1 MSSPVT
7 LKYYILSSDSSDV
20 TMSDSPSDH
29 DSSESDSA
37 RSQADDVP
45 QVYHYHVA
53 IPDDSDTDSNHSFGD
68 SFERDNE
75 NQPQA
80 IEVDTA
86 EHEILGNNDDAV
98 MSESDYDADGDE
110 DSNASVVSDIPVPN
124 IDPELGFDRAVSPPV
139 GSIFEGSPRGI
150 PIEDVYDLRVVDLAD
165 PRYRYNPFR
174 LFPRETLPTV
184 PFPNPPALPRLMFE
198 SVFLDLVDR
207 LGHLLTMINNHRTI
221 YHQIDVVIFTLHS
234 ACDWFL
240 VYKAFEHGHRE

>member
-139 GSIFEGSPRGI
+139 
-150 PIEDVYDLRVVDLAD
+150 VDLAD